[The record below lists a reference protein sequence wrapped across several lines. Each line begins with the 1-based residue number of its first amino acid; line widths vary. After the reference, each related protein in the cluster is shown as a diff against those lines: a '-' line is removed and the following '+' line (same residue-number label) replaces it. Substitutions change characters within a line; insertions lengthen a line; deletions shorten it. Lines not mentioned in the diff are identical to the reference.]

1 MNNLFSNIFKKREKV
16 IIPLQEEIENLE
28 FLLRIKENNSNIRD
42 EKEYIDLL
50 KRLYN
55 NISTFENFFNNEIF
69 ININNLTETLK
80 ILDLDSLKEK
90 IIKENLIRGILGLN
104 FYKKN
109 TEDLLTYYSYVNI
122 HGVFELEYHYSNN
135 YRDTCGLD

>member
-50 KRLYN
+50 KSCLLYT
-55 NISTFENFFNNEIF
+55 SP
-69 ININNLTETLK
+69 
-80 ILDLDSLKEK
+80 SP
-90 IIKENLIRGILGLN
+90 
-104 FYKKN
+104 
-109 TEDLLTYYSYVNI
+109 
-122 HGVFELEYHYSNN
+122 
-135 YRDTCGLD
+135 RDTR

>member
-50 KRLYN
+50 
-55 NISTFENFFNNEIF
+55 
-69 ININNLTETLK
+69 
-80 ILDLDSLKEK
+80 
-90 IIKENLIRGILGLN
+90 
-104 FYKKN
+104 
-109 TEDLLTYYSYVNI
+109 TYYSYVNI